1 MDDKVINLEIPR
13 LGDPRISSPMTGRFI
28 DDCEHVVLNANP
40 DYLEPF
46 FKKETGR
53 SSTLPFPAGSRRLT
67 RHPAKP

>member
-1 MDDKVINLEIPR
+1 MIV
-13 LGDPRISSPMTGRFI
+13 FYQVH
-28 DDCEHVVLNANP
+28 DDCEHVVLNAHP

-53 SSTLPFPAGSRRLT
+53 LSTLPFPAGSRRLT